1 MGSTLPKFRV
11 LALYRVEAGSRCVV
25 KGVAWELRRVTDP
38 YDLGLAG
45 LDYTEI
51 RALVYW
57 RLVFELRSVWTPIQG
72 ELGYSV

>member
-1 MGSTLPKFRV
+1 M
-11 LALYRVEAGSRCVV
+11 V

-38 YDLGLAG
+38 VNLGLAG
-45 LDYTEI
+45 IDYSEI

-57 RLVFELRSVWTPIQG
+57 RLVSELRTVWTPIQG